1 MKLPREK
8 RDVQAVV
15 APPPEAQQRIE
26 GGGAWGPTQFEL
38 PDRSG
43 SDSQTILIVSLVG
56 ALVLLILAGLWAL
69 IYFQIG

>member
-8 RDVQAVV
+8 RDEQAVV

-26 GGGAWGPTQFEL
+26 GGGAWGPTQFDL

-43 SDSQTILIVSLVG
+43 SNSQTILIVSLVG
-56 ALVLLILAGLWAL
+56 ALVLLVLAGLWTL
-69 IYFQIG
+69 VYFRVG